1 MASLQAC
8 NTCLHHYSLATQRG
22 VGMRTAYI
30 DWLAMCCVLCF
41 TYAVFFYPSN
51 WPVILNHLHFTDEG
65 VETRKEGS
73 LVLVHRVGLGF
84 ESKLWGS
91 MLSPQLWPGLQ
102 PAASPALQAH
112 TSNCFLRVFTYL
124 SHRHLKLLIPKYPNL
139 PCQISSSCNFPIL
152 LNSALHPPCCSGP
165 RPQSHL

>member
-8 NTCLHHYSLATQRG
+8 NTCLHHYSLAIQRG
-22 VGMRTAYI
+22 FGMRTAYI
-30 DWLAMCCVLCF
+30 DWPAMCCVLCF
-41 TYAVFFYPSN
+41 TYAVFFYPPN

-65 VETRKEGS
+65 VKTRKEGS

-102 PAASPALQAH
+102 PPLHS
-112 TSNCFLRVFTYL
+112 R
-124 SHRHLKLLIPKYPNL
+124 LIHQTAYSAPSLICLIGISSFSYPNTL
-139 PCQISSSCNFPIL
+139 IFL
-152 LNSALHPPCCSGP
+152 AKSAHPATSPFY
-165 RPQSHL
+165 